1 MLFLVGGYPLSSET
15 LYHHTKCLVEKT
27 IQIKARSASNR
38 AQNTVTHLEAEEPAA
53 SVVVDVLEDV

>member
-1 MLFLVGGYPLSSET
+1 M
-15 LYHHTKCLVEKT
+15 